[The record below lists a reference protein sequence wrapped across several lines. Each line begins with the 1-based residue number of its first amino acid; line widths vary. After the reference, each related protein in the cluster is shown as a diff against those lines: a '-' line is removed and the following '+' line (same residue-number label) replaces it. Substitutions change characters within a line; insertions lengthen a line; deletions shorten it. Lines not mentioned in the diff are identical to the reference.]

1 MTRTPIWAT
10 IAASLTAEIAQGS
23 HVPGGR
29 LPTEA
34 QLALRF
40 GVNRHTVRRALAAL
54 ANAGVVQARRGAG
67 VFVTLVPT
75 DYPLGRRVRFH
86 RNVLASGRTP
96 SRQILRLET
105 RPATVAEAEALAVPV
120 GSLLHLVEGISLAD
134 DLPIGLFRSLLP
146 ALRFPDFPEA
156 MRRLGS
162 LTAALTEAG
171 VADYTRASTRL
182 TAVLA
187 DGVQAGH
194 LKIQQGAPLL
204 RSATLNVDEKGRPIE
219 LGVTFFV
226 GDRVTLTVAPE

>member
-54 ANAGVVQARRGAG
+54 ANDGVVQARRGAG

-75 DYPLGRRVRFH
+75 EYPLGKRVRFH

-105 RPATVAEAEALAVPV
+105 RPATAAEAEALAVPV
-120 GSLLHLVEGISLAD
+120 GSLLHLVEGVSLAD

-146 ALRFPDFPEA
+146 APRFPDFPEA

-162 LTAALTEAG
+162 LTAALAEAG

-187 DGVQAGH
+187 DGVQAGL

-204 RSATLNVDEKGRPIE
+204 RSATVNVDDKGRPIE

-226 GDRVTLTVAPE
+226 GDRVTLTVSPD